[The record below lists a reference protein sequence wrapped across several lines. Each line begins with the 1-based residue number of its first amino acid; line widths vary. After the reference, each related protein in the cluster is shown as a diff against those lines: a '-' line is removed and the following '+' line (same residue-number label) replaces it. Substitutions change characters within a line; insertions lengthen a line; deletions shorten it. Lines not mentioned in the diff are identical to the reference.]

1 METLSGVKCINRKLI
16 CIILIIIYCS
26 IAVSGCGKSKIDLD
40 YKEINTITSTNK
52 VDNKAKTFASNLAV
66 INTDYEGTVGMQ
78 VEAESSA
85 GLFDLNSK
93 EVLYAK
99 AIHSKMAPASLTKIM
114 TAYVALRHSNKD
126 DIITCSQ
133 NVDKMD
139 YDATRCGLQPGDTL
153 TMNQAL
159 HALLIN
165 SANDAGVAIAE
176 HISGSV
182 EAFSDLM
189 NQEALSL
196 GATNTHF
203 VNPHGLTDAD
213 HYTSAYDLYLITRA
227 AMAYNDFNEI
237 ISMTDYETV
246 YKDANGAEKAMSF
259 KTTNLF
265 LRGDYSAPGN
275 VTVIGGKTGTT
286 SAAGNCLILIVKDTA
301 GNPYIGVIMKAS
313 ERALVNEEMA
323 QLLSEIK

>member
-1 METLSGVKCINRKLI
+1 METLSGVKCINRKVLSTILLI
-16 CIILIIIYCS
+16 TYCLCCLC
-26 IAVSGCGKSKIDLD
+26 GCGKSRIDLD

-52 VDNKAKTFASNLAV
+52 VDNKAPAFAKDLCVVTS
-66 INTDYEGTVGMQ
+66 DYEGTVGLN
-78 VEAESSA
+78 VESESSA
-85 GLFDLNSK
+85 GLFDLNHKDVLFSK
-93 EVLYAK
+93 S
-99 AIHSKMAPASLTKIM
+99 IHSKMAPASLTKIM
-114 TAYVALRHSNKD
+114 TAYVALRHSNID
-126 DIITCSQ
+126 DVITCSQ
-133 NVDKMD
+133 NVDKLD
-139 YDATRCGLQPGDTL
+139 YDASRCGLAPGDTL

-165 SANDAGVAIAE
+165 SANDAGIAIAE

-189 NQEALSL
+189 NQEANML

-213 HYTSAYDLYLITRA
+213 HYTTAYDLYLITRA
-227 AMAYNDFNEI
+227 AINYPAFIEI

-246 YKDANGAEKAMSF
+246 YRDSNGSEKTMSF

-286 SAAGNCLILIVKDTA
+286 QAAGNCLVLVVKDTA
-301 GNPYIGVIMKAS
+301 GSPYVGVIMKAS
-313 ERALVNEEMA
+313 EKALVNEEMA
-323 QLLSEIK
+323 QLLGEIK

>member
-1 METLSGVKCINRKLI
+1 MEILSGVRCISKKVYCTIITITYCFI
-16 CIILIIIYCS
+16 CLC
-26 IAVSGCGKSKIDLD
+26 GCGKSGIDLD
-40 YKEINTITSTNK
+40 YKEINSTTSTNN
-52 VDNKAKTFASNLAV
+52 VDNKAVPFSADLCVVTSDL
-66 INTDYEGTVGMQ
+66 EGTTGLH

-85 GLFDLNSK
+85 GLFDIDGK

-99 AIHSKMAPASLTKIM
+99 SIHSQMAPASLTKIM
-114 TAYVALRHSNKD
+114 TAYVALQHSNVD

-133 NVDKMD
+133 NVDKLD
-139 YDATRCGLQPGDTL
+139 YDASRCGLKPGDTI

-165 SANDAGVAIAE
+165 SANDAGIAIAE

-189 NQEALSL
+189 NQEARKL

-203 VNPHGLTDAD
+203 VNPHGLTDAE
-213 HYTSAYDLYLITRA
+213 HYTTAYDLYLITRA
-227 AMAYNDFNEI
+227 AIKNPSFNEI

-246 YKDANGAEKAMSF
+246 YKDSNGAEKTMAF

-265 LRGDYSAPGN
+265 LRGDYQAPEN
-275 VTVIGGKTGTT
+275 VTIIGGKTGTT
-286 SAAGNCLILIVKDTA
+286 QAAGNCLVLVVKDSA
-301 GNPYIGVIMKAS
+301 GKPYIGVIMKAS
-313 ERALVNEEMA
+313 EKSLVNEEMA
-323 QLLSEIK
+323 QLLGEIK